1 MTFWKWS
8 RTASANSNSDS
19 TCPFPEGMNP
29 AALNDGTRAM
39 MAAAAKYRDDSAGLA
54 TAGTA
59 TAYTVTTYQGFTSL
73 ANLDNARLVIIPH
86 VTSGAEPTLSVD
98 GKTAKPLRFV
108 TGEDPPEGSFKAGT
122 PYPVTYSNT
131 NNEFVAHGL
140 PAAFGATAFTDTIT
154 AKDIDAENVSVSGIL
169 GSTSTEHMLLPKGT
183 TVQRPASPAAAMFRF
198 NSTTN
203 APEFYDGA
211 GWQSLAPPLPV
222 PQGYLTPVSNTP
234 IITGNAASQS
244 TIYYTQL
251 LGSWAVIHNGTTLIP
266 YLMPSQFVLALTSSQ
281 AANGIYDIYL
291 AFNGGAPVI
300 GTGPSWASGTGG
312 SVSAGSCAR
321 GTGTGGAA
329 LTRLNGVLVNAASM
343 SLIWNTGSGNT
354 TITVPA
360 NQGVF
365 LGSILIDGSAGQ
377 VTCHRDYGS
386 SRVWGISNAYN
397 RRPTYL
403 KTGVASAT
411 WTSTGGAIRP
421 ANNDAGVTCRVF
433 NCLPEEPVETILQ
446 WSSNG
451 AGSQGTVGRL
461 GIGFNRTNGMD
472 GVGGQVGNGV
482 NTGQGAA
489 YGSGGGVYMA
499 APFLGI
505 ANITEVE
512 LSNGW
517 PMFGGENGN
526 AMISKWLA

>member
-8 RTASANSNSDS
+8 RTASANATADN

-29 AALNDGTRAM
+29 GALNDGTRAM
-39 MAAAAKYRDDSAGLA
+39 MAATAKYRDDTAGL
-54 TAGTA
+54 TTSGTD
-59 TAYTVTTYQGFTSL
+59 TAYTVSTYQAFDTL
-73 ANLDNARLVIIPH
+73 AHLDGAKLVIIPH
-86 VTSGAEPTLSVD
+86 ATSGAAPTLAVD
-98 GKTAKPLRFV
+98 GLTAKPWRLA
-108 TGEDPPEGSFKAGT
+108 TGETPPDGCFKAGT
-122 PYPVTYSNT
+122 PYPVTYSNA
-131 NNEFVAHGL
+131 NNEYVTHGL
-140 PAAFGATAFTDTIT
+140 VGAFGATTFTDTIT
-154 AKDIDAENVSVSGIL
+154 AENINAQDVTASGIL
-169 GSTSTEHMLLPKGT
+169 GSTSTDHMLLPNGT
-183 TVQRPASPAAAMFRF
+183 TAQRPGSPAAAFFRF
-198 NSTTN
+198 NSTLG

-211 GWQSLAPPLPV
+211 AWQSLAPPLPV

-234 IITGNAASQS
+234 IITGDAASQ
-244 TIYYTQL
+244 TTVYYTPL
-251 LGSWAVIHNGTTLIP
+251 LGNWAVVHNGTALVP
-266 YLMPSQFVLALTSSQ
+266 YQMSGQLTLALTSSQ
-281 AANGIYDIYL
+281 AANGIYDVYL
-291 AFNGGAPVI
+291 AFNSGTPVI

-377 VTCHRDYGS
+377 VTCHRGYGA

-403 KTGVASAT
+403 KTGVSSST
-411 WTSTGGAIRP
+411 WTSTGSTIRP
-421 ANNDAGVTCRVF
+421 ANNDSTVTVRVF
-433 NCLPEEPVETILQ
+433 NCLPEEPVDTILQ
-446 WSSNG
+446 WASNG
-451 AGSQGTVGRL
+451 SGVQGATARL

-472 GVGGQVGNGV
+472 GVGGTTGNNV
-482 NTGQGAA
+482 NNGQGAA
-489 YGSGGGVYMA
+489 YGSGGGSYMA

-512 LSNGW
+512 LSASW

-526 AMISKWLA
+526 VMISRWLA